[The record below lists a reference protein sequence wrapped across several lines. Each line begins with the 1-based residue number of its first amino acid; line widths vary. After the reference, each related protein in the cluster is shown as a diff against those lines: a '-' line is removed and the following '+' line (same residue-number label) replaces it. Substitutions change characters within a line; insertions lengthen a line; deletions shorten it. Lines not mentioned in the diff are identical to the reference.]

1 MTHLELRQKFTE
13 FFKSKGHAIEKSSSL
28 IPIDDPT
35 LLFTTA
41 GMLQFKPYYAGIKQA
56 PYNRVASIQKCFRL
70 SDLDNIGKTARHHT
84 FFEMLGNFCFNSD
97 YFKKEAMEFAWE
109 FSTKVLNLPVDRL
122 YVSIYEK
129 DDDTFR
135 IWNEN
140 IGVDAS
146 RIVRLGKAD
155 NFWGPAGDSGACG
168 PCSELYI
175 DMGADRGCGKPDC
188 YVGCDCER
196 YLEYWNLVF
205 NEFFQDT
212 DGKQTPLPSVGIDT
226 GMGLER
232 LCYIMQGVNSNYE
245 TDLLKPIVDA
255 ISHKLNIKYEGEA
268 KTKLNLMAD
277 HLRALVFV
285 ISEGCTPSNEGRGY
299 VLRRLLRRAL
309 KTASDF
315 GYKTAFLNELTHCV
329 VEVYGSIY
337 ENLISE
343 ESNVKRILLEEENK
357 FINTI
362 STGMNKLYAVMDEC
376 KGSKVISGE
385 DAFMLFDTYGLPFDV
400 TLEEAK
406 DNGYTVDK
414 DGFDKAMEAQ
424 RERSRGVDSDKKSK
438 FDFVDVSETKY
449 VGEDFAS
456 MYNGISAKVVAIYDN
471 GSKVK
476 TNSSNNF
483 LLITDTSPFYGEM
496 GGQVGDTGY
505 IKISNGN
512 TLNVVD
518 TQKKEGTIIHIVEAD
533 NIKLSVDESV
543 IMFVDINRRNAIRKN
558 HTATHILQK
567 VLEEKLG
574 SHVNQA
580 GSLVCENYLRF
591 DFTHPDSINEDTL
604 LSIEDSV
611 NNVVFQCMPADIKIM
626 PKSEAL
632 NYGAKAL
639 FGEKY
644 PDIVRILDIGNGYS
658 VEFCGGS
665 HLTNTSEI
673 GYFHIVSE
681 GSVASG
687 VRRIE
692 AITGLTA
699 AREATELFR
708 SVKSL
713 SRTLGAKRIDELNTR
728 AESLQQEIKKLQK
741 ENKHL
746 KTSGA
751 NATSFMDNFED
762 LNGIRFYNLEF
773 DEDIK
778 DVRLYAD
785 TIKERVKDGVS
796 IMISKSSNT
805 ILVQVTGSALKD
817 KNISANSLLK
827 DIINV
832 SGGRG
837 GGKDSFA
844 QGSIL
849 DFNKAK
855 DFINQLKSKLV

>member
-56 PYNRVASIQKCFRL
+56 PYNRVATIQKCFRL
-70 SDLDNIGKTARHHT
+70 SDLENIGKTARHHT

-97 YFKKEAMEFAWE
+97 YFKKEAIEFAWE
-109 FSTKVLNLPVDRL
+109 FSTKVLNLPIDRL
-122 YVSIYEK
+122 YVSIYEN
-129 DDDTFR
+129 DDESFK
-135 IWNEN
+135 IWNEH
-140 IGVDAS
+140 IGVDS
-146 RIVRLGKAD
+146 KRIVRLGKAD

-175 DMGADRGCGKPDC
+175 DMGEDRGCGKPDC

-205 NEFFQDT
+205 NEFFQDV
-212 DGKQTPLPSVGIDT
+212 DGKQTRLPNVGIDT

-232 LCYIMQGVNSNYE
+232 LCYIMQGVTSNYE
-245 TDLLKPIVDA
+245 TDLLKPIVEA
-255 ISHKLNIKYEGEA
+255 ISNKLGVKYQGTN
-268 KTKLNLMAD
+268 KTKLNLLAD

-285 ISEGCTPSNEGRGY
+285 ISDGCTPSNDGRGY

-315 GYKTAFLNELTHCV
+315 GHKTAFLNELTSSV
-329 VEVYGSIY
+329 IGVYGSIY
-337 ENLISE
+337 ENIVSE
-343 ESNVKRILLEEENK
+343 ENNVKRILLEEENK

-362 STGMNKLYAVMDEC
+362 STGMNKLYAVMEEC
-376 KGSKVISGE
+376 KDSKIIKGE
-385 DAFMLFDTYGLPFDV
+385 DAFMLFDTYGLPFDI

-414 DGFDKAMEAQ
+414 DGFDRAMEAQ
-424 RERSRGVDSDKKSK
+424 RERSRGVDSDRKSK
-438 FDFVDVSETKY
+438 FDFVEINETKY

-456 MYNGISAKVVAIYDN
+456 MANGINAKVVALYEN
-471 GSKVK
+471 GQKVS
-476 TNSSNNF
+476 TTSQNSF
-483 LLITDTSPFYGEM
+483 LVITDTSPFYGEM
-496 GGQVGDTGY
+496 GGQVGDIGCFKTSKGET
-505 IKISNGN
+505 IK
-512 TLNVVD
+512 VVD
-518 TQKKEGTIIHIVEAD
+518 TQKKEGTIIHIVESDSA
-533 NIKLSVDESV
+533 KLSINDS
-543 IMFVDINRRNAIRKN
+543 ITMYVDINRRNAIRKN

-580 GSLVCENYLRF
+580 GSLVCEDYLRF
-591 DFTHPDSINEDTL
+591 DFTHPDSISEETL

-626 PKSEAL
+626 PKNEAL

-673 GYFHIVSE
+673 GYFHIISE

-699 AREATELFR
+699 ARCATELFR

-713 SRTLGAKRIDELNTR
+713 SRTLGANKVDELNTR

-785 TIKERVKDGVS
+785 TIKERVKDCVS
-796 IMISKSSNT
+796 IMLSKSSNT

-817 KNISANSLLK
+817 KNISANSVLK
-827 DIINV
+827 DIISV

-844 QGSIL
+844 QGSVL

-855 DFINQLKSKLV
+855 DFIEQLKSKLV